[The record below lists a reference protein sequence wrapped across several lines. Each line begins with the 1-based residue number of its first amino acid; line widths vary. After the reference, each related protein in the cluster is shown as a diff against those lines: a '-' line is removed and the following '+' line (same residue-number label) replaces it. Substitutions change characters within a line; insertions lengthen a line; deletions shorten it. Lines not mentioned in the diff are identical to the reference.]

1 MSNGYVSTKTLS
13 RIISSGPLI
22 STITEEAVGLEFY
35 SSEGTILCLI
45 ELTGLPVSINV
56 ETSDTL
62 PLWNIIMG
70 GTTHAGVTNSG
81 VSITEDDPELVLA
94 S

>member
-45 ELTGLPVSINV
+45 ELTRASFIVTSGIWSGLELKAFRALGHVVLMRPTP
-56 ETSDTL
+56 ET
-62 PLWNIIMG
+62 
-70 GTTHAGVTNSG
+70 
-81 VSITEDDPELVLA
+81 
-94 S
+94 